1 MRPDTR
7 EGCHYISA
15 SKTYL
20 DLLLRALVI
29 FYMFDQLL
37 YRFTQENGRQGSA
50 IQVLGPDKLHEAFE
64 GAHESRDERVVCRDV
79 IL

>member
-1 MRPDTR
+1 MVFRTNDQSGLNFAMRPDTR

-29 FYMFDQLL
+29 FDIFDQL
-37 YRFTQENGRQGSA
+37 R
-50 IQVLGPDKLHEAFE
+50 
-64 GAHESRDERVVCRDV
+64 CRHS
-79 IL
+79 